1 MSKKNKTEI
10 TNKQTAIKQY
20 TQKQLLQHN
29 AIDNNGNILD
39 LKFFQDF
46 IATEIKKCQKEMAD
60 NETING
66 VVKDQML
73 QSYLIGDLEYLQN
86 LAKHSKN
93 FDLLKENIIQ
103 PQEDKAKV
111 IMFPRL
117 NLVRIIIQDKI
128 ARWLRN

>member
-93 FDLLKENIIQ
+93 FDSLKENIIK
-103 PQEDKAKV
+103 PQEVKAKV

>member
-93 FDLLKENIIQ
+93 VDSLKENIIQ
-103 PQEDKAKV
+103 PQVDKAKV